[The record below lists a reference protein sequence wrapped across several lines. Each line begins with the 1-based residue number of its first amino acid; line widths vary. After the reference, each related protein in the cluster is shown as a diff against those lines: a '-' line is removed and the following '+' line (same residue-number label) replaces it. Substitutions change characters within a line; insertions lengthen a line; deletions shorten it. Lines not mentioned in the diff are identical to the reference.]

1 MGDRMDYNINFPHL
15 HLFFDH
21 VGKNIMVGNF
31 SIAYYGII
39 ITLGMF
45 AGISIAAW
53 MARRTG
59 QDEDIYYDMAFVAI
73 ICSVIG
79 ARTYYV
85 IFQWDQ
91 YKDDLLSIL
100 NIRQGGLAIYGAVIA
115 AIITVFI
122 YTKIKK
128 LSFGLIS
135 DTAVIGLVL
144 GQAIGR
150 WGNFFNRE
158 VFGGYTDNFLAMQLP
173 VSAVRESDLTEELL
187 ENEIFA
193 DGVRYIQ
200 VHPTFLYE
208 SLWNLALLFFLI
220 RYTNHKKFDGEVLLM
235 YLIGYGVGRF
245 WIEAIRTD
253 QLYIPGTVCP
263 VSMVLAAFLVV
274 LATGW
279 IVLWHVRNRRTGRS
293 SQAE

>member
-1 MGDRMDYNINFPHL
+1 MDYNINFPHL

-122 YTKIKK
+122 YTKKKK

>member
-122 YTKIKK
+122 YTKKKK